1 MTCFTGI
8 WVPLVT
14 PFQDGAIDFAALQ
27 STARRLRDAGIAG
40 LVACGTTGEP
50 AAMSDEEQLAVL
62 DAVIAAV
69 PDCPVVMGLSDNNM
83 ASVLTRLRPILARKI
98 AGLLVPPPYYIRP
111 SQAGLLEYFTTVA
124 DAATVPLILYNIP
137 YRTGVA
143 MTLDTIRRL
152 AQHPRVL
159 AIKDCGGDLGLTM
172 QLIADAELAVMAGE
186 DQQILTTLCLGGTGA
201 IAASAHLRPDLFVR
215 LARQIQD
222 GDLPA
227 ARQIFYRLLPLIQS
241 AFAEPNP
248 APVKAALASLGHMRA
263 ELRSPMQAASAT
275 MREQIVRELQ
285 RLEGC

>member
-14 PFQDGAIDFAALQ
+14 PFQDGAINFAALQ

-98 AGLLVPPPYYIRP
+98 AGLLMPPPYYIRP

-186 DQQILTTLCLGGTGA
+186 DQQILTTLCLGGAGA